1 MTNAHRLSV
10 LLIVLALAA
19 CGEAPA
25 EKKAAERDP
34 AVTGALSEQIMVDPD
49 LAQINPGSGAL
60 TGGGPPSANVPTE
73 LRSPEAI
80 ALAKAEAAKLVGGK
94 FAAVPAVSTEGK
106 SEGPLSLADLA
117 GADKGNACAGKVDY
131 TAAWAARMPAALPIY
146 PRGHTREAAGT
157 DRDGCR
163 LRVVNF
169 ATPVSIDDV
178 LAFYTT
184 KARGAGLAVEHR
196 IEGTDHVLGG
206 SKGGAAY
213 VVYARS
219 GEDGLTDVDLVV
231 NGL

>member
-1 MTNAHRLSV
+1 MTS
-10 LLIVLALAA
+10 
-19 CGEAPA
+19 
-25 EKKAAERDP
+25 
-34 AVTGALSEQIMVDPD
+34 ALSEQIMVDPD
-49 LAQINPGSGAL
+49 LAQISGAGAAL

-80 ALAKAEAAKLVGGK
+80 AAAMDEAAKLVGGK
-94 FAAVPAVSTEGK
+94 FHPVPAVSSEAK

-131 TAAWAARMPAALPIY
+131 TAGWAAKMPPALPIY
-146 PRGHTREAAGT
+146 PRGHTKEAAGT

-163 LRVVNF
+163 LRVINF
-169 ATPVSIDDV
+169 FTPVSVDDV
-178 LAFYTT
+178 LAFYAT
-184 KARGAGLAVEHR
+184 KARGAGFDVEHR
-196 IEGTDHVLGG
+196 MEGNDHVLGG